1 MSGLDK
7 NRFRNQ
13 TICFRATYQERR
25 AIEERIAVS
34 GMPKG
39 QYYLQSLLHQKI
51 VITVGKF
58 ESDKLS
64 LEIRRIREALM
75 SVETDHDDLYAALV
89 DCRALM
95 EQLIDVLESNY
106 SDMSHKVGVS
116 SKNNQ
121 MPLP

>member
-13 TICFRATYQERR
+13 TVCFRATYQERR

-34 GMPKG
+34 GVPKG
-39 QYYLQSLLHQKI
+39 EYYLQSLLHQQI
-51 VITVGKF
+51 NIYAGKF

-64 LEIRRIREALM
+64 IEIRKLREALM
-75 SVETDHDDLYAALV
+75 DAGTDYDDLYAAIV
-89 DCRALM
+89 DCRAFL
-95 EQLIDVLESNY
+95 EQMLDVLERNF
-106 SDMSHKVGVS
+106 
-116 SKNNQ
+116 SKPEHRIRENPENNQ